1 MSKTPT
7 SPSSLA
13 MSLLSDAR
21 SKIKRGRM
29 TDAEQLLAEAIT
41 LDEANPAIWHELGQT
56 WLHMGRTS
64 EAIDAMTMASTLD
77 SSNAK
82 IFHDLG
88 LACLS
93 TQRSEDG
100 LSYLETSYR
109 LKPDPKLAMALGDSF
124 FSFHQYDKSSF
135 YYLSAYKTLKNDEQ
149 LQYKLSVSLYRNGDV
164 DQALGLMVQLVNR
177 FPTKKK
183 YIYNLTDFYRRRPNL
198 VFNSDAKKA
207 VEICLKQDKLKFLN
221 LRPVWSSLLL
231 LDPLYEPFRQFSR
244 HCGEETTQSG
254 DPLTALAPALG
265 SFFLCSGLERNM
277 VAGIPLEYMM
287 TNVRQYLLERWS
299 NAASWPK
306 EILPFLSSLAVQCW
320 FNDYVYYITDAEKA
334 ALSDLRSNLQSTL
347 PHSDAHDFVLASL
360 LSLYSCYEPLYTL
373 IDHPDQLSFP
383 KNIATHL
390 APLIRHQLINPLR
403 EKELRSTLESFTEI
417 EDATSKAVQ
426 SMYEHRPYPRWT
438 SANVEENTE
447 DVKALSKG
455 IEILVA
461 GCGTGQETAYYA
473 NIMPYARITAVDL
486 SRTSLAYAK
495 RQAEDLGFADQ
506 VTFLHGDLMEVGKL
520 GKTFDYITSSGV
532 LHHLKE
538 PEKGLSAIRAL
549 LKSNGRMSLSLYSRA
564 ARDHALGPAEQYIK
578 DKGYTSQEDS
588 IRQFRRDLFHMPA
601 NDPILRCSTT
611 SDFFN
616 LAECTD
622 LLFHVQE
629 HRVSLLEF
637 RDLAARNGLSPV
649 RISMNPEASR
659 QFSLDFPGANLLD
672 FEALSQFEAKYPQTF
687 IEMYKIY
694 FRPADSEAN
703 HPLDPL
709 IRLGAI

>member
-1 MSKTPT
+1 MSTP
-7 SPSSLA
+7 PSSPAVLA
-13 MSLLSDAR
+13 KSLLNGAR
-21 SKIKRGRM
+21 NKMKRDRFSE
-29 TDAEQLLAEAIT
+29 AELLLAEAIA
-41 LDEANPAIWHELGQT
+41 LDEANSLIWFGLGQT

-64 EAIDAMTMASTLD
+64 EAIDAMTMAATLD
-77 SSNAK
+77 SSNAT
-82 IFHDLG
+82 ILHDLG

-93 TQRSEDG
+93 AQRSEEG
-100 LSYLETSYR
+100 LNFLESSYR

-124 FSFHQYDKSSF
+124 FSLNQYDKSSY

-177 FPTKKK
+177 FPHKKK

-231 LDPLYEPFRQFSR
+231 LDPYYEPFRQFAR
-244 HCGEETTQSG
+244 LCGDSSATSLPQL
-254 DPLTALAPALG
+254 DAIAPALG
-265 SFFLCSGLERNM
+265 SFFMCAGLERNM
-277 VAGIPLEYMM
+277 VAGIPLEYML
-287 TNVRQYLLERWS
+287 TNVRQYLLARWRD
-299 NAASWPK
+299 AYTWPK
-306 EILPFLSSLAVQCW
+306 EILPFLGSLAIQCW
-320 FNDYVYYITDAEKA
+320 FNDYVYYLTDSEQSEIKA
-334 ALSDLRSNLQSTL
+334 LRSHIETGLSGQS
-347 PHSDAHDFVLASL
+347 PHDAVFTSL

-373 IDHPDQLSFP
+373 VDRPDRLTFP
-383 KNIATHL
+383 KTIAATI
-390 APLIRHQLINPLR
+390 APLILHQLINPLR
-403 EKELRSTLESFTEI
+403 EKTLRASIDSFTDI

-426 SMYEHRPYPRWT
+426 SMYERRPYPRWT
-438 SANVEENTE
+438 SANTEENSA
-447 DVKALSKG
+447 DVEALSKD

-473 NIMPYARITAVDL
+473 NIMPHARITAIDL

-495 RQAEDLGFADQ
+495 RQAEDLGFADR

-520 GKTFDYITSSGV
+520 GKTFDYIASSGV

-538 PEKGLSAIRAL
+538 PEKGLAAIRDL
-549 LKSNGRMSLSLYSRA
+549 LKPDGRMSLSLYSRT
-564 ARDHALGPAEQYIK
+564 ARDYILGPAESYIK
-578 DKGYTSQEDS
+578 DKGYTSEAHA
-588 IRQFRRDLFHMPA
+588 IRQFRRDLFVMPA

-629 HRVSLLEF
+629 HRVSLAEF
-637 RDLAARNGLSPV
+637 RDLAARHKLEPV

-659 QFSLDFPGANLLD
+659 QFSLDFPGVDPLD
-672 FEALSQFEAKYPQTF
+672 FAALSQFEEKYPQTF

-694 FRPADSEAN
+694 FRPAGTSSD

>member
-1 MSKTPT
+1 
-7 SPSSLA
+7 
-13 MSLLSDAR
+13 MSLLNDAR
-21 SKIKRGRM
+21 NKMKRGRFSE
-29 TDAEQLLAEAIT
+29 AEQLLAEAIA
-41 LDEANPAIWHELGQT
+41 LDEANPQIWFGLGQT

-64 EAIDAMTMASTLD
+64 EAIDAMTMATTLD
-77 SSNAK
+77 RSNAT
-82 IFHDLG
+82 ILHDLG
-88 LACLS
+88 LACLAA
-93 TQRSEDG
+93 QRSEEG
-100 LSYLETSYR
+100 LSFLESSYR
-109 LKPDPKLAMALGDSF
+109 LKPDPKLAIALGDSF
-124 FSFHQYDKSSF
+124 FSLHQYDKSSF

-164 DQALGLMVQLVNR
+164 DQALGIMVQLVNR
-177 FPTKKK
+177 FPQKKK

-198 VFNSDAKKA
+198 VFNSDAKRA

-231 LDPLYEPFRQFSR
+231 LDPYYEPFRQFAR
-244 HCGEETTQSG
+244 HCGDAAYSSLPQLG
-254 DPLTALAPALG
+254 AIAPALG
-265 SFFLCSGLERNM
+265 SFFICAGLERNM
-277 VAGIPLEYMM
+277 VAGIPLEYML
-287 TNVRQYLLERWS
+287 TNMRQYLLERWKE
-299 NAASWPK
+299 ASTWPK

-320 FNDYVYYITDAEKA
+320 FNDYVYYLTDTEQSEVNA
-334 ALSDLRSNLQSTL
+334 LRSHLEDSL
-347 PHSDAHDFVLASL
+347 SGSSPHDAVLASL

-373 IDHPDQLSFP
+373 VEQPDRLSFP
-383 KNIATHL
+383 KTLDANL
-390 APLIRHQLINPLR
+390 APLMLHQLINPLR
-403 EKELRSTLESFTEI
+403 EQALRANIDSFTDI

-438 SANVEENTE
+438 SANTEENSA
-447 DVKALSKG
+447 DVEALSKG

-473 NIMPYARITAVDL
+473 NIMPHARITAIDL

-506 VTFLHGDLMEVGKL
+506 VTFLHGDLMEAGKL

-538 PEKGLSAIRAL
+538 PEKGLAAIRAL
-549 LKSNGRMSLSLYSRA
+549 LKPEGRMSLSLYSRI
-564 ARDHALGPAEQYIK
+564 ARDYILGPAEQYIK
-578 DKGYTSQEDS
+578 DKGYSSTAPS
-588 IRQFRRDLFHMPA
+588 IRQFRRDLFVMPA

-629 HRVSLLEF
+629 HRVSLSEF
-637 RDLAARNGLSPV
+637 RDIAARHKLEPV

-659 QFSLDFPGANLLD
+659 QFSLDFPGTDPLD
-672 FEALSQFEAKYPQTF
+672 FAALSRFEEMYPQTF

-694 FRPADSEAN
+694 VRTTGTSAS